1 VNPAKEA
8 YMNTNAMSEEERIRF
23 EQFMRNRVSEEAVA
37 RVLGC
42 VAALPNRREAPLVD
56 DPKGDFDFWFDG
68 GTCRMITGYNEFR
81 FQDGTI
87 AHVVVSPL
95 LAVEIS
101 FPDGRRVRVHQQDSQ
116 PLQR

>member
-1 VNPAKEA
+1 
-8 YMNTNAMSEEERIRF
+8 MNTNEMSEEERVRF

-37 RVLGC
+37 RVLGL
-42 VAALPNRREAPLVD
+42 VAALPNRREVPLVD

-81 FQDGTI
+81 FLDGTI
-87 AHVVVSPL
+87 AQVGSCNPL
-95 LAVEIS
+95 LSVNIR
-101 FPDGRRVRVHQQDSQ
+101 FPDGRRVLVQQEGSR